1 MKINVITTSFREQ
14 AHINLLAFQE
24 TSRMEKK
31 QRGLRMYMAEYKFKN
46 DLESCEFLQRKRKLF
61 KIIVSYSNLNI
72 TVKGKQFYTY
82 YYC

>member
-1 MKINVITTSFREQ
+1 VKINVNTISFREQ
-14 AHINLLAFQE
+14 AHSNLLAFQE

-31 QRGLRMYMAEYKFKN
+31 QRELRMYMAEYKFKN

-72 TVKGKQFYTY
+72 TVEG
-82 YYC
+82 